1 VGVRVGVVGA
11 GSWGTAL
18 ASVLAANGHDV
29 TIWSRGDEVA
39 DLINKRHENRVYLPG
54 VALPKSLRATTTLSE
69 ALEGT
74 KLVVM
79 VVPSHAMRETA
90 VLAAPTISPDTI
102 VVSASKGIED
112 EGGATMFEVL
122 ASTLGNRE
130 RIGVISGPS
139 FAAEVCAAQPTVVVA
154 AAPTQDVAEQIQA
167 WFHSTRALR
176 VYSSTDVIGV
186 EIGGVVK
193 NIMAIATGVSDGL
206 GYGHNARAAIITR
219 GLAEI
224 MRLSEALGA
233 RPETLSGLSGIGDL
247 VLTCTGDLSRN
258 RQLGLRIGRGEK
270 VEDILAGMRM
280 VAEGVRNTKAV
291 KQLADRE
298 GIEMP
303 IVNAAYRVLYE
314 GLPPSDVLAEL
325 FGRSLKPE
333 FR

>member
-1 VGVRVGVVGA
+1 MSERVAVVGA

-18 ASVLAANGHDV
+18 ASLLASAHENV
-29 TIWSRGDEVA
+29 TIWSRGSEVA
-39 DLINKRHENRVYLPG
+39 NFIAERHENRVYLPG
-54 VALPKSLRATTTLSE
+54 IKLPYNLEATTDLEVALGGARMI
-69 ALEGT
+69 
-74 KLVVM
+74 VM

-90 VLAAPTISPDTI
+90 VAAAPYIADDAL

-112 EGGATMFEVL
+112 ESLLTMFEVL
-122 ASTLGNRE
+122 ADTLGGPE

-139 FAAEVCAAQPTVVVA
+139 FAVEVASGQPTVVVA
-154 AAPTQDVAEQIQA
+154 AGTTEDVAERIQKC
-167 WFHSTRALR
+167 FVSPSLR
-176 VYSSTDVIGV
+176 VYRSTDVVGV

-193 NIMAIATGVSDGL
+193 NVMAISTGVSDGL

-224 MRLSEALGA
+224 MRLAEALGA
-233 RPETLSGLSGIGDL
+233 KPETLAGLSGIGDL

-270 VEDILAGMRM
+270 VANILAGMRM
-280 VAEGVRNTKAV
+280 VAEGVRNTMAV
-291 KQLADRE
+291 KHLADRE
-298 GIEMP
+298 GIDMP
-303 IVNAAYRVLYE
+303 IVDAAYRVLYE
-314 GLPPSDVLAEL
+314 DLPPGDVLGHL

>member
-1 VGVRVGVVGA
+1 MNLRVGVVGA

-18 ASVLAANGHDV
+18 ASLLAANGHDV
-29 TIWSRGDEVA
+29 RIWSRGSEVA
-39 DLINKRHENRVYLPG
+39 NLINAKHENRVYLPG
-54 VALPKSLRATTTLSE
+54 IRLHDSVRATTDL
-69 ALEGT
+69 AAAIEGAG
-74 KLVVM
+74 LVVM
-79 VVPSHAMRETA
+79 VVPSYAMRATA
-90 VLAAPTISPDTI
+90 QRAAPFIAADAI

-112 EGGATMFEVL
+112 DSCKTMFEVL
-122 ASTLGNRE
+122 SETIGNPE
-130 RIGVISGPS
+130 RIGVLSGPS
-139 FAAEVCAAQPTVVVA
+139 FAAELCSGQPTVVVA
-154 AAPTQDVAEQIQA
+154 AATTQAVAERIQG
-167 WFHSTRALR
+167 WFASLPLR

-224 MRLSEALGA
+224 MRLAVALGG

-270 VEDILAGMRM
+270 VADILAGMRM

-291 KQLADRE
+291 KALADRE

-303 IVNAAYRVLYE
+303 IVDAAYRVLYE
-314 GLPPSDVLAEL
+314 DLPPRDVLAEL
-325 FGRSLKPE
+325 FSRSLKPE
-333 FR
+333 FW